1 MNMVKVDIQARE
13 TIKPSSSTPQNLK
26 IFKLS
31 LLDQIAPPEYVP
43 RIFYYACNDKAKF
56 IKPQERINQL
66 KESLS
71 QALTLINPLA
81 GRVRENLFI
90 ECNDE
95 GVDFL
100 EAKVNCTLLEILNQP
115 EVSMLDQFL
124 PHDYHCNKS
133 SMTAQLAIQ
142 VNIFS
147 CGGMAIG
154 TCASHKIV
162 DGGTF
167 SSFLNMWAEITSGAG
182 DYLSPI
188 FPGPNLFPPRDLSG
202 LVPRFEVPKANPTRI
217 EVVSALI
224 WKCAMVV
231 SKAKS
236 GSLSPSIMTHAVD
249 LRPINDPPQPKCAT
263 GNLSWLAIA
272 SAPTMESPIELH
284 HLANEIRNPIQK
296 IDKEYIRKMQ
306 GENGF
311 SVMSDSLKQI
321 GETKNFEVFS
331 WANYK
336 LYEADFGWGKPIW
349 VSTAALAFKNIII
362 FIETRVNSGLEA
374 WVTMEEQ
381 DMDIFEQNQ
390 ELCSFV
396 DSIEYV

>member
-13 TIKPSSSTPQNLK
+13 TIKPSSPTPQDLK

-71 QALTLINPLA
+71 QALTLIYPLA
-81 GRVRENLFI
+81 GRVRKNLFI

-133 SMTAQLAIQ
+133 SMEAQLAIQ

-154 TCASHKIV
+154 TCALHKIV

-167 SSFLNMWAEITSGAG
+167 SSFLNMWAEITRGAG

-202 LVPRFEVPKANPTRI
+202 LVPRFEVPKA
-217 EVVSALI
+217 
-224 WKCAMVV
+224 KCITKRFVFPG
-231 SKAKS
+231 SK
-236 GSLSPSIMTHAVD
+236 
-249 LRPINDPPQPKCAT
+249 
-263 GNLSWLAIA
+263 IA
-272 SAPTMESPIELH
+272 SLK
-284 HLANEIRNPIQK
+284 EIITASNTNK
-296 IDKEYIRKMQ
+296 NK
-306 GENGF
+306 NLL
-311 SVMSDSLKQI
+311 SL
-321 GETKNFEVFS
+321 
-331 WANYK
+331 
-336 LYEADFGWGKPIW
+336 
-349 VSTAALAFKNIII
+349 
-362 FIETRVNSGLEA
+362 
-374 WVTMEEQ
+374 
-381 DMDIFEQNQ
+381 
-390 ELCSFV
+390 
-396 DSIEYV
+396 